1 MTSNLG
7 GLEDEKG
14 EGGGWG
20 EGKGRGG
27 GRMASRHG
35 LETGGRIVFFF
46 ISSSVEKYERIV

>member
-27 GRMASRHG
+27 GEDG
-35 LETGGRIVFFF
+35 LQTRTRDWRTDSLFFHIEF
-46 ISSSVEKYERIV
+46 CGKI